1 MRRDTHINLRPGLQN
16 IALHLSK
23 KQVESLRG
31 VIRVLGTLAPFLRS
45 AYAGD
50 DDVLQ
55 KEYNH
60 LIADVR
66 EEQKHPD
73 EEHHNRVLAD
83 LGSMVQTIL
92 NMADDNVIA
101 VPTCDC
107 ARVFANALISAEDI
121 LKLSKPPETYRQEAL
136 GMIDA
141 VCELMHPDSYFPE
154 LELKMLDTLKAEL
167 RTGHL
172 KSVHLLRTHLE
183 KIG

>member
-1 MRRDTHINLRPGLQN
+1 MQKNRQINLRPGLQS
-16 IALHLSK
+16 IALHLSSK
-23 KQVESLRG
+23 RVESFRG
-31 VIRVLGTLAPFLRS
+31 VVRVLNTLAPFLRR

-55 KEYNH
+55 KEYDH
-60 LIADVR
+60 LLADISK
-66 EEQKHPD
+66 EKKHPD
-73 EEHHNRVLAD
+73 AEHHNRVSAD
-83 LGSMVQTIL
+83 LSSMVQTIL

-101 VPTCDC
+101 VSTTDC

-121 LKLSKPPETYRQEAL
+121 LRLEKPAETYRQEAL

-154 LELKMLDTLKAEL
+154 LELKMLDTLKNEL
-167 RTGHL
+167 RSGQL